1 MLNGVSKKE
10 RNKTHLMRR
19 VFLIP
24 LLISSL
30 SLFSQQTESIDTLE
44 AVYVTSESQIIEF
57 FYAARLNSYE
67 NYQARKDT
75 PVVYSLS
82 RRLYLRDTLV
92 AEYHCNVFV
101 SKRTFTPRVVWDS
114 IHIIRDI
121 ETTSAPILY
130 VPFQRLAISRKPKKI
145 KKGDEKR
152 IGSIV
157 ALKNTDSIELRYS
170 KAVQM
175 NAINGNMQSVFAGTN
190 ASDIALKESTW
201 DGVMPMDLRKIKGRV
216 CKGKNLFDPSS
227 QLLLYHVNVT
237 TINEF
242 QEVVEA
248 TVDLGSKLKIDLE
261 VNYPLLSGL
270 DLFSLNELM
279 SSTN

>member
-1 MLNGVSKKE
+1 MIFKAIQEKVLV
-10 RNKTHLMRR
+10 
-19 VFLIP
+19 P
-24 LLISSL
+24 LS
-30 SLFSQQTESIDTLE
+30 
-44 AVYVTSESQIIEF
+44 
-57 FYAARLNSYE
+57 
-67 NYQARKDT
+67 
-75 PVVYSLS
+75 P
-82 RRLYLRDTLV
+82 
-92 AEYHCNVFV
+92 
-101 SKRTFTPRVVWDS
+101 
-114 IHIIRDI
+114 RDI

-130 VPFQRLAISRKPKKI
+130 VPFQRLAIRKKPKKI

-157 ALKNTDSIELRYS
+157 ALRNTDSIELRYS

-248 TVDLGSKLKIDLE
+248 TVDLDSKLKIDLE